1 MAKRIKQI
9 FVSAAAV
16 TSAAVKPVISAG
28 RRCNRTARS
37 SFLSEPKPRKPDYL
51 PAIILG
57 TIVGLICVVIW
68 LFPYLQGYV
77 QHQNCVG
84 SGRVDCG

>member
-1 MAKRIKQI
+1 L
-9 FVSAAAV
+9 
-16 TSAAVKPVISAG
+16 P
-28 RRCNRTARS
+28 
-37 SFLSEPKPRKPDYL
+37 EPGPRKPDYL
-51 PAIILG
+51 PAIVLG
-57 TIVGLICVVIW
+57 TIVGLICIVVW

>member
-1 MAKRIKQI
+1 MAKPIKQI
-9 FVSAAAV
+9 FVSAAA
-16 TSAAVKPVISAG
+16 TASAGMKPVISAD
-28 RRCNRTARS
+28 RRCNRTARL
-37 SFLSEPKPRKPDYL
+37 SFLPEPNPRKPDYL

-57 TIVGLICVVIW
+57 TIVGLICIVVW